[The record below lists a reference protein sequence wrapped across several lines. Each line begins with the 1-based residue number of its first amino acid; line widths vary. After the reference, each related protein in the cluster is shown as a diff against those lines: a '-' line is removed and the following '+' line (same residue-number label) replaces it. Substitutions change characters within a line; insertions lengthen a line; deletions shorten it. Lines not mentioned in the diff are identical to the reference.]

1 MKTCHFDKKK
11 QQQFCQIYVSSNCDE
26 TLNKVK
32 ECWKNSIP
40 LCIHDSSSL
49 CDKVCQWLATCRWF
63 SQGTLVSST
72 NKTDHHHIRDQ
83 PFNLKGGGYGILFC
97 SEFFFR
103 TTWELEYLFF
113 CRAKREFFFQFSTL
127 DYMTKTLNHIIFF
140 FLHQNRNIFFNNIGN
155 QNIFLEKKNIPSPPL
170 QVKWSFPNWNSVEKG
185 SKHPNP

>member
-83 PFNLKGGGYGILFC
+83 PFNLKGGEGGLWFFVSFRIFFSDNTRVRIIFLFC
-97 SEFFFR
+97 AQS
-103 TTWELEYLFF
+103 
-113 CRAKREFFFQFSTL
+113 AIFFFQNSTL
-127 DYMTKTLNHIIFF
+127 GYMTKTLNQIIFF
-140 FLHQNRNIFFNNIGN
+140 FLHQNQNIFFSNITVVYPIRNGH
-155 QNIFLEKKNIPSPPL
+155 FKMADCKS
-170 QVKWSFPNWNSVEKG
+170 
-185 SKHPNP
+185 SKR

>member
-49 CDKVCQWLATCRWF
+49 CDKVCQWLATCQWF

-113 CRAKREFFFQFSTL
+113 CRAKREFFPQNLTL
-127 DYMTKTLNHIIFF
+127 CYMTKTLNQIFF
-140 FLHQNRNIFFNNIGN
+140 FSSTKIRIFFSATLGIR
-155 QNIFLEKKNIPSPPL
+155 IF
-170 QVKWSFPNWNSVEKG
+170 F
-185 SKHPNP
+185 